1 MKDDEVG
8 RIISI
13 QSEYSKDEWV
23 GHMETKALTDIERA
37 LKDKIDE
44 YANKKG
50 YVVNEKNLE
59 NIIAGLIENK
69 QEFGDYYCP
78 CRIVRD
84 NEHYKKAIVCPCLY
98 APREIERSGHCK
110 CLLFYSKKEE

>member
-1 MKDDEVG
+1 
-8 RIISI
+8 
-13 QSEYSKDEWV
+13 
-23 GHMETKALTDIERA
+23 MEQESLTDIRGV
-37 LKDKIDE
+37 LRDKIYT
-44 YANKKG
+44 YANGRG
-50 YVVNEKNLE
+50 YVVNESNLE

-69 QEFGDYYCP
+69 DEFGDYYCP

-110 CLLFYSKKEE
+110 CLLFYGKKKE